1 MAQKHFDEI
10 APTFCEINRGPLHD
24 YILSLRDPYVIVL
37 APSSHSKTHTYTHHS
52 NSERRYITPEETEK
66 RIRDAMEMWTCS
78 EKSIGLDASTYAHA
92 VFALG
97 TKFVHLAEQEDSKA
111 LLVSQSIAFFERG
124 IETTSKHDKLHH
136 SKLCTNALQLCRKAK
151 YEHEFASRVVDA
163 MKDRDMSY
171 TSADINALMEMAAA
185 RGDGDSLYELW
196 NQVLEREDL
205 SPHPFQLDSIVRF
218 ESASKPVDELEELML
233 SYFKKY
239 NIRPPMRSLEYIQDL
254 ASDSTS
260 NSSSKESYN
269 RCDKNPCNEVR
280 TLGGFSRW
288 NSKCKGFQW

>member
-24 YILSLRDPYVIVL
+24 YILSLRDPY
-37 APSSHSKTHTYTHHS
+37 
-52 NSERRYITPEETEK
+52 ITPEETEK
-66 RIRDAMEMWTCS
+66 KIQDAIEMWTCS

-92 VFALG
+92 IFSLG
-97 TKFVHLAEQEDSKA
+97 AKFPYLPEKENSKA
-111 LLVSQSIAFFERG
+111 LLVSPSIVFFERG

-151 YEHEFASRVVDA
+151 YEHEFASRVVDV
-163 MKDRDMSY
+163 MKDRNMSH

-185 RGDGDSLYELW
+185 RGDGDNLYALW
-196 NQVLEREDL
+196 NEVLEREDL
-205 SPHPFQLDSIVRF
+205 SPHPFQLDSIIRF

-233 SYFKKY
+233 SYSKKH

-254 ASDSTS
+254 ASGSTS
-260 NSSSKESYN
+260 NSSSEKESYDHVATRIRAMKFERLVDLAGGIQN
-269 RCDKNPCNEVR
+269 VR
-280 TLGGFSRW
+280 GSSGEDEDLLL
-288 NSKCKGFQW
+288 